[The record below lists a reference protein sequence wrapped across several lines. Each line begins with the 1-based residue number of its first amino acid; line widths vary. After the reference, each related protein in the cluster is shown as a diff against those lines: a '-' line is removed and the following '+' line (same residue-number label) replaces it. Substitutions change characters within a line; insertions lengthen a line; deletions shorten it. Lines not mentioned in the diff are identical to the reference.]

1 MAALVDAIKV
11 SPKLGPGGTAQPS
24 CPISLSLLDSLTV
37 HAKMSLIH
45 SIVTHIMKLA
55 SSKTGKCRL
64 HILYI
69 DRLLK
74 CDYAYL
80 WSV

>member
-1 MAALVDAIKV
+1 MYSIPMAALVDAIKV
-11 SPKLGPGGTAQPS
+11 SPKLGPGGAAQPF

-55 SSKTGKCRL
+55 SSKTGECRVTL
-64 HILYI
+64 G
-69 DRLLK
+69 
-74 CDYAYL
+74 
-80 WSV
+80 V